1 MSKWELKG
9 TVMQIEK
16 ALILYICYYRIC
28 MTVPLI
34 THFVWYLEK
43 EKGYDIETLSIDRVL
58 NGDIFMQ
65 NHVENMHRNL
75 VSGPF
80 LNLVNNLKQPLYAR
94 NCFKNKI
101 FWKRIIK
108 KSYKS

>member
-1 MSKWELKG
+1 
-9 TVMQIEK
+9 MQIEK

-58 NGDIFMQ
+58 NDDIFTQ
-65 NHVENMHRNL
+65 KSCRKYPPKA
-75 VSGPF
+75 SFGP
-80 LNLVNNLKQPLYAR
+80 L
-94 NCFKNKI
+94 FK
-101 FWKRIIK
+101 FGE
-108 KSYKS
+108 